1 MANSF
6 SSDDFFWQTGAKQH
20 LSRMLLD
27 LPQSSQVK
35 MEFGATFLEVRVV
48 ISPLTAEKPPPTRRM
63 RHLPPSKIKRN
74 RRRLLKFL
82 EKGMQPDETQTSGY
96 TPAAVAAPDDPQEG
110 GQAPAVTEVEE
121 HPPLESGIP
130 SPVNEN
136 FSSPASE
143 NGPTPVQDRPSS
155 LREKIEELNKQII
168 EFSSDVRAA
177 TSRLPHATPY
187 IVPHLRSPTP
197 CTRKP
202 MQKNPVNVAS
212 QVSLTHNRFAALACE
227 SEHGNTD
234 TTDEENADEDDD
246 PTREEVA
253 IPAMDGKM
261 LLPVADAVL
270 TPSPAGKPH
279 RKEIAPRKIVK
290 VRRKG
295 KNCEQNSCK
304 SS

>member
-1 MANSF
+1 MANSV
-6 SSDDFFWQTGAKQH
+6 SSEDSFWQTGAKQH
-20 LSRMLLD
+20 LFKMLLD
-27 LPQSSQVK
+27 LPQSSQVRI
-35 MEFGATFLEVRVV
+35 EFGATFLEVKVE
-48 ISPLTAEKPPPTRRM
+48 ISPLTAEKPPPTRGT
-63 RHLPPSKIKRN
+63 RHLPPSRIKRN

-82 EKGMQPDETQTSGY
+82 EKGMQPDESQKSGF
-96 TPAAVAAPDDPQEG
+96 TPAAAAVPDDPQEG

-143 NGPTPVQDRPSS
+143 NGPTPLQDRPSS
-155 LREKIEELNKQII
+155 LHEKIMELHKRII
-168 EFSSDVRAA
+168 ESLEA
-177 TSRLPHATPY
+177 HA
-187 IVPHLRSPTP
+187 
-197 CTRKP
+197 K
-202 MQKNPVNVAS
+202 KNPVNVAN

-227 SEHGNTD
+227 NGNTD
-234 TTDEENADEDDD
+234 TDDEESAEEDDD

-253 IPAMDGKM
+253 TPAMDGKM

-290 VRRKG
+290 VRRKR
-295 KNCEQNSCK
+295 KKCEQNSCK